1 MLAENVFSEGTT
13 NLRLTSGDLS
23 VGVIHTVGN
32 MNINVDSGDLTDA
45 SDDDTSTRDADI
57 RSTGDINIT
66 VWGGLGTSTSRV
78 DVFTE
83 YDDQDTED
91 TSDDVYGTLTVN
103 VRDDVY
109 ISAVGGDL
117 YVKNMVSGQ
126 GMNDG
131 NIDIRAYNSVL
142 MRTRWPTS
150 DGME

>member
-1 MLAENVFSEGTT
+1 MDAGGVLYASADGDINIESPDALLAENVFSEGTT

-23 VGVIHTVGN
+23 VGVIHTVGD
-32 MNINVDSGDLTDA
+32 MNINVDSGNLTDA

-91 TSDDVYGTLTVN
+91 TSDDVYGALLN
-103 VRDDVY
+103 VGMMF
-109 ISAVGGDL
+109 ISRHRWRR
-117 YVKNMVSGQ
+117 YVK
-126 GMNDG
+126 
-131 NIDIRAYNSVL
+131 IWYRPRA
-142 MRTRWPTS
+142 
-150 DGME
+150 